1 LETIV
6 GTSVENM
13 KFCGQLKKS
22 AGFLLKTQVQTMVLL
37 ESSEMLKFFAL
48 PQSHHMSVLDLKIP
62 VLFLWQFYCFLASE
76 QLHFPAVVTSVAAFG
91 GEIVKGK

>member
-13 KFCGQLKKS
+13 KFYGQLKKS
-22 AGFLLKTQVQTMVLL
+22 AGFLLKTHVQTMVFL

-62 VLFLWQFYCFLASE
+62 VLFYGNF
-76 QLHFPAVVTSVAAFG
+76 TAF
-91 GEIVKGK
+91 